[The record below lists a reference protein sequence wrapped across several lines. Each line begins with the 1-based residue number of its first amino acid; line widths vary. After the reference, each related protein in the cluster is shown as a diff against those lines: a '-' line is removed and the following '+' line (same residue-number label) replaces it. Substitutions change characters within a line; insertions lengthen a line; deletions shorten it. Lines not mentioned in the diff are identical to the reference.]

1 MSEPPTPL
9 LRRLEPLL
17 LALGGLLLGVLLAA
31 ATVGFEVSSLAR
43 ELPGFDNDDYRH
55 AVYLHDQVHR
65 ALLDGRLTLDDPDQL
80 VPVGDHP
87 VGRAGGNV
95 LEMLL
100 SGAFRLVAPWPL
112 WLSLGALA
120 WIPLNLLAFLPLGRR
135 LWPGRPEVVLSAAAA
150 WALYPPLLGQIAAGR
165 LTQVALLGLPLAV
178 LGLLQLV
185 ERGGGRAVLLC
196 AAGVALTGLGYWYY
210 AVFLAFTAPVF
221 WAWGAWSRGGGR
233 AALRPVLLDLLRAA
247 GASLLLVLPV
257 LLVVLYERYGHGAGY
272 GKPLSAEHASPD
284 FADAL
289 RLSGEQAR
297 HVRGWL
303 PPVLLGGAVL
313 SLWRGRRRPLWLGAL
328 GVCLLFALGP
338 GQHLGAH
345 LWLLPSWPV
354 WRFWPGM
361 DAMNHPERWLAVG
374 GVFLVLLAAEGLAR
388 LPRPAS
394 LLALLLPL
402 GVLHEGHRAG
412 QLPLGGWQLQVPAV
426 WQDLAESEPAT
437 GTRGAVVVLPI
448 GRSQGTCAFQPF
460 VGRPLLGGMVENQ
473 PWFLPPQWVEFVQQ
487 SPLLTSLWALGTGRD
502 HSPVLYQA
510 DLDQLRGAGF
520 DTVLLDQDKWSAV
533 VEAQRVPV
541 RQRLEALL
549 GPAEHQ
555 DDSGAWWRLPETGG
569 QPGPLPEPAY
579 AFQLNGPPGED
590 PKGRQGA
597 HPEPPRDSAGTR
609 PGPGDA
615 GPLDPPPRR
624 PAGDLPR

>member
-1 MSEPPTPL
+1 M
-9 LRRLEPLL
+9 
-17 LALGGLLLGVLLAA
+17 ALGGLLLGLLLAG

-65 ALLDGRLTLDDPDQL
+65 ALGEGRLALDDPDQL

-135 LWPGRPEVVLSAAAA
+135 LWPARPLLSLSAAGA

-165 LTQVALLGLPLAV
+165 LTQVALVGLPLAV
-178 LGLLQLV
+178 LGLLELV
-185 ERGGGRAVLLC
+185 ERGGRKAVLLC
-196 AAGVALTGLGYWYY
+196 AAGTALLGLGYWYY
-210 AVFLAFTAPVF
+210 AVFLAFVAPVF
-221 WAWGAWSRGGGR
+221 WAWGAWQRAGGVAGLR
-233 AALRPVLLDLLRAA
+233 PEGLRPVLLDLLRAA

-257 LLVVLYERYGHGAGY
+257 LLVVLYERYGHGAAY

-303 PPVLLGGAVL
+303 PPVLGLGALLGLA
-313 SLWRGRRRPLWLGAL
+313 RGRRRPLWLGAL
-328 GVCLLFALGP
+328 AVCLLFALGP
-338 GQHLGAH
+338 GQHLGEH

-354 WRFWPGM
+354 WRWLPGM

-374 GVFLVLLAAEGLAR
+374 GIFLVLLASEGIAR
-388 LPRPAS
+388 LPRPAQ
-394 LLALLLPL
+394 LLGLLLPL

-426 WQDLAESEPAT
+426 WQDLAETEPAA
-437 GTRGAVVVLPI
+437 GTRGAVIVLPI
-448 GRSQGTCAFQPF
+448 GRSQGTCAWQPF

-473 PWFLPPQWVEFVQQ
+473 PWFLPPQWVAFVAE
-487 SPLLTSLWALGTGRD
+487 SPLLTSLWALGTGQD
-502 HSPVLYQA
+502 HRPVLYQA
-510 DLDQLRGAGF
+510 DLDQLRAAGF

-541 RQRLEALL
+541 RQRLESLF
-549 GPAEHQ
+549 GPAAHSSE
-555 DDSGAWWRLPETGG
+555 SGAWWRLPETGG
-569 QPGPLPEPAY
+569 EAGPLPEPAY
-579 AFQLNGPPGED
+579 EFQLNGPPGED
-590 PKGRQGA
+590 PKGSQGPRQG
-597 HPEPPRDSAGTR
+597 PPGGSAER
-609 PGPGDA
+609 PDPGGGPA
-615 GPLDPPPRR
+615 GSPPRR
-624 PAGDLPR
+624 PAGDPDR